1 MNRKKIISVILT
13 LLLLLACVTAC
24 QAASPDKR
32 RIRKPLRQMHSETG
46 IRQWFSL

>member
-24 QAASPDKR
+24 QAASPRQTTDP
-32 RIRKPLRQMHSETG
+32 RK
-46 IRQWFSL
+46 